1 MSSGTDLRQTI
12 GDDMPRIRGELE
24 RLVRIPSVSAD
35 GYDPSEVRRS
45 AEASAEILA
54 AAGLRDARLLE
65 IDGAHPAVFG
75 EAQGPDG
82 SPTVLL
88 YAHHDVQPTGP
99 EHLWDTDPFEPVEK
113 EGRLYGRGTSDDKCG
128 VAMHAAILRAFGGR
142 PPVAVK
148 VLIEGEEEIG
158 SAHLAAFLSEYGDA
172 LEADVVVVADS
183 GVWKVGV
190 PGITT
195 SLRGL
200 VDCVVEVRTLDHA
213 VHSGMYG
220 GPVVDAVTALSRL
233 VATLHDDRGNVAIAG
248 LATGPEPP
256 VDHTE
261 EEYRAEAGVTEG
273 VHLVGEGGITERLW
287 MKPSVG
293 VLGLDAPSVQN
304 ATNQLIPSA
313 RAKISL
319 RLAPGDDPERAM
331 EALVGHLESNA
342 PWGARVTVTRGAGGR
357 PFQLRAD
364 GQAFDAARRAFKEV
378 WGTDPV
384 EMGTG
389 GSIPLVA
396 ALADRYPDAQIL
408 LTGAAD
414 PDCRAHSENESVDL
428 GELERSVAGEAL
440 LLHHLAR

>member
-1 MSSGTDLRQTI
+1 MSSDAHLSRTI
-12 GDDMPRIRGELE
+12 SDDMPRIRDELE

-35 GYDPSEVRRS
+35 GFDPSEVRRC
-45 AEASAEILA
+45 AEASAETLE
-54 AAGLRDARLLE
+54 AAGFQGTRLLE
-65 IDGAHPAVFG
+65 IDGAHPAVYG
-75 EAQGPDG
+75 EAPGPDG

-99 EHLWDTDPFEPVEK
+99 EHLWDTDPFEPVER

-128 VAMHAAILRAFGGR
+128 VAIHAAVLRAFGGR
-142 PPVAVK
+142 PPVGVK

-158 SAHLAAFLSEYGDA
+158 SAHLAGFLSQHCDS
-172 LEADVVVVADS
+172 LKADVVIVADS

-200 VDCVVEVRTLDHA
+200 VDCVVELRTLEHA

-220 GPVVDAVTALSRL
+220 GPVIDAATALSRL
-233 VATLHDDRGNVAIAG
+233 LATLHDDRGDVAIAG

-256 VDHTE
+256 VDLTE
-261 EEYRAEAGVTEG
+261 EDFRAEAGVIDG
-273 VHLVGEGGITERLW
+273 VQLSGEGGITERLW
-287 MKPSVG
+287 MKPAVS
-293 VLGLDAPSVQN
+293 VLGIDVPSVQA

-313 RAKISL
+313 RAKVSL
-319 RLAPGDDPERAM
+319 RLAPGDDPGRAM
-331 EALVGHLESNA
+331 DTLVRHLESNA
-342 PWGARVTVTRGAGGR
+342 PWGARVTVTRGAAGR
-357 PFQLRAD
+357 PFRLRAD
-364 GQAFDAARRAFKEV
+364 GSAYDAARQAFKEV

-389 GSIPLVA
+389 GTIPLVA

-428 GELERSVAGEAL
+428 GELERSAAGEAL
-440 LLHHLAR
+440 LLSYLAG

>member
-1 MSSGTDLRQTI
+1 
-12 GDDMPRIRGELE
+12 
-24 RLVRIPSVSAD
+24 
-35 GYDPSEVRRS
+35 
-45 AEASAEILA
+45 
-54 AAGLRDARLLE
+54 
-65 IDGAHPAVFG
+65 
-75 EAQGPDG
+75 
-82 SPTVLL
+82 
-88 YAHHDVQPTGP
+88 
-99 EHLWDTDPFEPVEK
+99 
-113 EGRLYGRGTSDDKCG
+113 
-128 VAMHAAILRAFGGR
+128 
-142 PPVAVK
+142 VK

-158 SAHLAAFLSEYGDA
+158 SAHLAGFLSEYGDA
-172 LEADVVVVADS
+172 LGADVVIVADS

-248 LATGPEPP
+248 LASGSEPP
-256 VDHTE
+256 VDLTE
-261 EEYRAEAGVTEG
+261 EEYRAEAGVTDG
-273 VHLVGEGGITERLW
+273 VQLVGEGGITERLW

-293 VLGLDAPSVQN
+293 VLGLDAPSVQT

-313 RAKISL
+313 RAKVSL

-331 EALVGHLESNA
+331 DALVGHLESNA
-342 PWGARVTVTRGAGGR
+342 PWGARVSVTRGAGGR
-357 PFQLRAD
+357 PFQLKAD
-364 GQAFDAARRAFKEV
+364 GPAFDAARRAFKEV

-396 ALADRYPDAQIL
+396 ALADRYPDAQVL

-428 GELERSVAGEAL
+428 GELERSAAGEAL
-440 LLHHLAR
+440 FLHHLAG